1 MENLKESLSV
11 EGIAEIVEGCDAMQF
26 LEFYK
31 YVQNFSLSD
40 RDIWWV
46 IWHILKK
53 KRQKIDGLVVGI
65 ARLKAQREE
74 TIEKR
79 VRTLFETK
87 LKDKQEAGDLVTR
100 KTIKKYRR
108 LVKAICDETGLS
120 FIDAMR
126 TEFPNFGTTDYRNDL
141 SL

>member
-1 MENLKESLSV
+1 
-11 EGIAEIVEGCDAMQF
+11 MQF

-79 VRTLFETK
+79 VKTLFETK
-87 LKDKQEAGDLVTR
+87 LKDTQEAGDLVTR

-108 LVKAICDETGLS
+108 LVKSICDDTGLS
-120 FIDAMR
+120 FIDAMQ
-126 TEFPNFGTTDYRNDL
+126 TEFPNFGKVDYRDGL
-141 SL
+141 